1 MTHRVKCLTEVKE
14 KQKSDV
20 FSLDPSSDV
29 ACKFDKSCLDTI
41 VFLKACL
48 HAVENVVC
56 VNVSVNLFVY
66 YVFNCF

>member
-20 FSLDPSSDV
+20 FSVDPRSDV
-29 ACKFDKSCLDTI
+29 VCEFDKSCLGTI
-41 VFLKACL
+41 VFLEVCL

-66 YVFNCF
+66 YVFYSL

>member
-1 MTHRVKCLTEVKE
+1 MTHRVKCFTEIKE

-20 FSLDPSSDV
+20 FSVDPSSDV
-29 ACKFDKSCLDTI
+29 ICEFHKSCLGTI
-41 VFLKACL
+41 VFLTACL

-66 YVFNCF
+66 Y